1 MKKTLQATP
10 FRTAFGTACFLVAL
24 LVAPLTVRAD
34 AALEQ
39 VEGLW
44 AYTGLTSSGGA
55 SMPLTGIFLFKDGT
69 FIQQAVFNG
78 EPYYQQAAMAHSGPY
93 SAIEGGVHLVAKQTL
108 SLSPAESDP
117 LSSQGVTEHDLDVSR
132 VDDGL
137 TLVFG
142 SGTVQTFKRM
152 GDAADATVVSL
163 ENGTMAM
170 VNDHFILVS
179 GDDSH
184 AVTGYGRYHRDG
196 ERYFIDVIR
205 WAETDG
211 KDTLSAR
218 SAVISV
224 HFDGKTLRLPG
235 GRVLK
240 VAGTD

>member
-1 MKKTLQATP
+1 MNRTLLATP
-10 FRTAFGTACFLVAL
+10 FRTALGTACFLAAL
-24 LVAPLTVRAD
+24 LVVPLTARAD
-34 AALEQ
+34 AALKQ

-44 AYTGLTSSGGA
+44 AYTGLTSSGGE

-78 EPYYQQAAMAHSGPY
+78 EPYYQQGAMAHSGPY
-93 SAIEGGVHLVAKQTL
+93 SAIEGGVHLSAEQTL
-108 SLSPAESDP
+108 SLSPADSDP
-117 LSSQGVTEHDLDVSR
+117 LSSQGVTEHDLDVTR

-142 SGTVQTFKRM
+142 SGTVQTFRRL
-152 GDAADATVVSL
+152 GDAVDATVVSL

-179 GDDSH
+179 GDDSY
-184 AVTGYGRYHRDG
+184 AVTGYGRYQRDG
-196 ERYFIDVIR
+196 ERYFVDVIR

-211 KDTLSAR
+211 TDILSAR

-224 HFDGKTLRLPG
+224 HFDSKSLRLPG